1 MHKTFLCVALGAV
14 LAAGG
19 CAGAGGAELR
29 RLTRALEASGPPAP
43 AAASP
48 FADADRL
55 ERRALVEEVLRR
67 NPSLAAARFAWR
79 AALARPP
86 QEGALGDPTFGYGLA
101 PRTIGSQQVMQEAH
115 RFELRQRL
123 PFPGRRSL
131 RAAAALAE
139 AEAAGHAYEA
149 ARLRLAATA
158 SQLYDDWWLLARAA
172 EINRAHLELVGML
185 RAIAR
190 ARYESGAGEQQD
202 LLRAELEET
211 MLLHREVELAAS
223 RRAVAFRLAALLHER
238 DPAFLPEPAPFVP
251 ATADPD
257 VPLDDALAARPELRA
272 AEARVA
278 ARARAEQLAREAWWP
293 DVVVSAGYDRG
304 WDQSDMRPM
313 VGIELDLPLQVARRR
328 AALAE
333 ARAELERA
341 RAERDGL
348 AADAAAEIA
357 TARERLA
364 EARHLLALVRERTLP
379 AARDQLAA
387 ARIAFETGR
396 ARFADLVD
404 AERML
409 REAELAEAQALA
421 ETSRRAAALAAA
433 QGRLPGLDLSAT
445 PLPAPD
451 GAPGAHDHD

>member
-1 MHKTFLCVALGAV
+1 MHKTFLCVALGAA

-19 CAGAGGAELR
+19 CAATGGGELR
-29 RLTRALEASGPPAP
+29 RLARALEASEPPAP
-43 AAASP
+43 TAPP
-48 FADADRL
+48 FAGADRL

-86 QEGALGDPTFGYGLA
+86 QEGALDDPTLGYALA
-101 PRTIGSQQVMQEAH
+101 PLTIGSQRVMQEAH
-115 RFELRQRL
+115 QFALRQRL

-396 ARFADLVD
+396 TSFADLVD

-409 REAELAEAQALA
+409 REAELAEAQVLA